1 MQQLGLEVL
10 VACDGHMLRIPPK
23 RMPAAAYALDMV
35 SAPSTDT
42 SVVLADIN
50 GYTMQGFRRA
60 SPEGASPGGGGR
72 LKRIRSVTHLID

>member
-23 RMPAAAYALDMV
+23 RMPGAAYALDVV
-35 SAPSTDT
+35 SASSTDT
-42 SVVLADIN
+42 RVVLADIN

-60 SPEGASPGGGGR
+60 FPEGAGGGGAACTDQ
-72 LKRIRSVTHLID
+72 VCDAPD